1 MDSVS
6 DVSRKTGQLVDS
18 VSDVS
23 RKAGQLVDSKL
34 LYRLVTLARTLSQ
47 TLIVCKTDACC
58 TNTERKQTS
67 THRYS
72 KPRSASS

>member
-18 VSDVS
+18 
-23 RKAGQLVDSKL
+23 KQGGL

-47 TLIVCKTDACC
+47 TLIVCKTDACRA
-58 TNTERKQTS
+58 NTERKQTS

-72 KPRSASS
+72 KP